1 MPKLIH
7 DEAVRLELERRV
19 LALTPDLV
27 PRWGRMSVDQMLWH
41 LSEAMAAHL
50 VEAPAK
56 KTPLPAPM
64 MRFVVL
70 KLPWAKGLPT
80 DPALVAKHQH
90 DFEEQRARCLSLLR
104 ELASRPMDVPWPRH
118 GTFGTMTGRQVS
130 ALQVKHLNHHLTQF
144 GV

>member
-19 LALTPDLV
+19 LTLTPDLV
-27 PRWGRMSVDQMLWH
+27 PHWGRMSVDQMLWH

-80 DPALVAKHQH
+80 DPALVAKNQH

-118 GTFGTMTGRQVS
+118 GTARS
-130 ALQVKHLNHHLTQF
+130 ER
-144 GV
+144 